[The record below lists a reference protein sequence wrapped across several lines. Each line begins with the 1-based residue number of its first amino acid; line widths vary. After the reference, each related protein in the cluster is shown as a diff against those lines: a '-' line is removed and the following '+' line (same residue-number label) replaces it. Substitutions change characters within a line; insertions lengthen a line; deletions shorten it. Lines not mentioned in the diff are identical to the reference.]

1 MDQKQPGLVITSAEG
16 SEDAANRQPE
26 SVPEQKPAFNPLLS
40 NSKTRVIGLDAVR
53 GFALLGILMLNIV
66 DFAWPNQAYDSVR
79 ALYYVPESIGTI
91 PDRKAEEKAEKK
103 EADKDQW
110 KWLEGPKPD
119 LKGAYPNGQLR
130 VAAVSSGWDSAEWAW
145 ANVFFANKMRTL
157 FCIMFGA
164 GMIYL
169 TERTRTSSW
178 RHVWLYYRRMLGL
191 LLIGSIHAYLMWHGD
206 ILFMYAAVGLYLF
219 PFRRL
224 TANRLAWI
232 AVSFFVFF
240 VSLVWV
246 GAGVF
251 HHIRT
256 HGRTLEHRVITNA
269 DKLLSEKK
277 IDKNTSPEF
286 LAERR
291 IARKAEID
299 RLELPQRLTL
309 QAYRSLTRRDQAQ
322 RPEELTRD
330 IRLYRDGSY
339 FSQVK
344 DRAGEVVWIQLG
356 VLTPLSLFFL
366 GWLMILGMS
375 LARNGFFAGQWREET
390 YRFLAFRL
398 VPLGWL
404 IEAGLT
410 FYRSVSDRET
420 MLSMMVLIPLQ
431 QAVIP
436 MISMGYASA
445 IILAIRQ
452 GRFSVLTDRLAS
464 VGRMALS
471 NYLAQSL
478 ICTFLFYSFG
488 FGLFGTVR
496 RMWLV
501 VIVLTIW
508 LIELWWSP
516 RWLARHPFGPVE
528 WFWRSLTYLK
538 VQPWRKIP
546 ASEPNP
552 V

>member
-1 MDQKQPGLVITSAEG
+1 MDQ
-16 SEDAANRQPE
+16 NQPE
-26 SVPEQKPAFNPLLS
+26 LGSDTIDLPEDNAGQELKPVPEQKPVFNPLLS

-53 GFALLGILMLNIV
+53 GFALLGILMLNIA

-79 ALYYVPESIGTI
+79 ALYYVPESIGAI
-91 PDRKAEEKAEKK
+91 PDQKAGEKSEKK
-103 EADKDQW
+103 EDEDKW
-110 KWLEGPKPD
+110 KWLEAPKPD
-119 LKGAYPNGQLR
+119 LKRVYPNGEVR
-130 VAAVSSGWDSAEWAW
+130 VAAVSSVWDSAEWAW

-169 TERTRTSSW
+169 TDRTKTPTW

-191 LLIGSIHAYLMWHGD
+191 LLIGAVHAYLIWHGD
-206 ILFMYAAVGLYLF
+206 ILFLYAAVGLYLY
-219 PFRRL
+219 PFKRFEAR
-224 TANRLAWI
+224 TLAWI
-232 AVSFFVFF
+232 AASFFLVF

-246 GAGVF
+246 GAGVL

-256 HGRTLEHRVITNA
+256 HGRSLEQRVITNA
-269 DKLLSEKK
+269 DKSLERKNIE
-277 IDKNTSPEF
+277 IDGGPQF
-286 LAERR
+286 LTERR
-291 IARKAEID
+291 NARKAEVD

-309 QAYRSLTRRDQAQ
+309 RGYRSLNRRDQAQ
-322 RPEELTRD
+322 QPEELTRD

-344 DRAGEVVWIQLG
+344 DRAGEMIWMHLG
-356 VLTPLSLFFL
+356 VLTPLSLLFV

-375 LARNGFFAGQWREET
+375 LAKTGFFAGDWSETT
-390 YRFLAFRL
+390 YRLLAFRL

-404 IEAGLT
+404 IEAALTLHRSLAEREGL
-410 FYRSVSDRET
+410 F
-420 MLSMMVLIPLQ
+420 SMAVVTPLH

-436 MISMGYASA
+436 MISMGYASI

-452 GRFSVLTDRLAS
+452 GWFTGLTDRLAS

-478 ICTFLFYSFG
+478 ICTFLFYSYG
-488 FGLFGTVR
+488 FGLFGSVPR
-496 RMWLV
+496 VLLV
-501 VIVLTIW
+501 VVVCSIW
-508 LIELWWSP
+508 LLELWWSP

-528 WFWRSLTYLK
+528 WFWRSLTYLRI
-538 VQPWRKIP
+538 QPWRKNDAGEP
-546 ASEPNP
+546 TAS
-552 V
+552 